1 MRLTL
6 LLLCCL
12 VQSVTWAGE
21 LPKPVGKPILT
32 IYGNIENTNENGK
45 AVFDLASLEKLGMVS
60 FETTSPGIMVER
72 SLRGFRCVNS
82 WIMWV
87 QRVLTLMLLRS
98 MITQPSSLSAT
109 LKIQR
114 HTCFEGEWRIYAH
127 PR

>member
-45 AVFDLASLEKLGMVS
+45 AVFDLA
-60 FETTSPGIMVER
+60 
-72 SLRGFRCVNS
+72 RC
-82 WIMWV
+82 
-87 QRVLTLMLLRS
+87 T
-98 MITQPSSLSAT
+98 
-109 LKIQR
+109 K
-114 HTCFEGEWRIYAH
+114 
-127 PR
+127 

>member
-45 AVFDLASLEKLGMVS
+45 AVFDLASLEKLGVVS
-60 FETTSPGIMVER
+60 FETTSPWYNGR
-72 SLRGFRCVNS
+72 
-82 WIMWV
+82 
-87 QRVLTLMLLRS
+87 T
-98 MITQPSSLSAT
+98 
-109 LKIQR
+109 K
-114 HTCFEGEWRIYAH
+114 FEGVPMNKLMDYVGAKGTKEGANKQVISSQADSLIKISRIWADFF
-127 PR
+127 PANTSNQPI